1 MTTRNRVSPLPF
13 GTYLAALRNGRGL
26 RQGDLAESIACTRG
40 FVSLMELGQKLPSPK
55 IMTAIIEALSLSPAE
70 VEELNDA
77 VLISR
82 GALEFPPEMPLPV
95 RHALCQ
101 YFKGR
106 EVSSLGSWK
115 TLARELAA
123 H

>member
-1 MTTRNRVSPLPF
+1 MTNRKRVSSSPF
-13 GTYLAALRNGRGL
+13 GTYLANLRGRRGL

-55 IMTAIIEALSLSPAE
+55 ITAAIIEAFSLSPAE
-70 VEELNDA
+70 VEELDDA

-82 GALEFPPEMPLPV
+82 GGLEFPPEMPLPV
-95 RHALCQ
+95 RQALCQ

-106 EVSSLGSWK
+106 EISSLGSWK
-115 TLARELAA
+115 TLATELAA